1 MLYTLYHIYRV
12 LYTTPYRLTT
22 TLCHPTHII
31 YTTFSHPIL
40 PSQRGCSSAIR
51 RRDFASWSQ
60 LKSYI
65 HHSDTLLTSYIQH
78 SHTLHS
84 RRSAAQAL
92 QAAGVISTSEFKS
105 YIHHSDTLLTWH
117 IQHSDILLTSQRGC
131 SSATSR
137 RGIFKSSQVVYTS
150 LSHPTHIMYTICWH
164 PTRVAARLLKRRKQ
178 SEFRILKS
186 QKPPPPPLWAQVDT
200 SKSQNV

>member
-1 MLYTLYHIYRV
+1 MS
-12 LYTTPYRLTT
+12 T
-22 TLCHPTHII
+22 TLCHPTHMI

-40 PSQRGCSSAIR
+40 TSQRGCSSALL

-92 QAAGVISTSEFKS
+92 QAAGVISSGSFAENDLQLISTFEFKS
-105 YIHHSDTLLTWH
+105 YMHHSDTLLTWH
-117 IQHSDILLTSQRGC
+117 IQHSDILFTSQRGC

-137 RGIFKSSQVVYTS
+137 RDFAFSSQIKSYIHHSDTLLASYIQYSDTLLVS
-150 LSHPTHIMYTICWH
+150 QRGCSS
-164 PTRVAARLLKRRKQ
+164 AANSQSFAFSSRRN
-178 SEFRILKS
+178 
-186 QKPPPPPLWAQVDT
+186 PPLPRYGRR
-200 SKSQNV
+200 

>member
-1 MLYTLYHIYRV
+1 MS
-12 LYTTPYRLTT
+12 T
-22 TLCHPTHII
+22 TLCHPTHMI

-40 PSQRGCSSAIR
+40 TSQRGCSSALL

-92 QAAGVISTSEFKS
+92 QAAGVYRLLNSSRICT
-105 YIHHSDTLLTWH
+105 TLTPYSH
-117 IQHSDILLTSQRGC
+117 DIYNILTSY
-131 SSATSR
+131 SR
-137 RGIFKSSQVVYTS
+137 RSAAAQAPPAGVISHFQVKSSRIYITLTPYSHHIYNILTPYSCRSAAAQAPQTVRVSHFQVAETPPS
-150 LSHPTHIMYTICWH
+150 PAMGAGRHFQKSKCIN
-164 PTRVAARLLKRRKQ
+164 RVAKTHRM
-178 SEFRILKS
+178 
-186 QKPPPPPLWAQVDT
+186 P
-200 SKSQNV
+200 